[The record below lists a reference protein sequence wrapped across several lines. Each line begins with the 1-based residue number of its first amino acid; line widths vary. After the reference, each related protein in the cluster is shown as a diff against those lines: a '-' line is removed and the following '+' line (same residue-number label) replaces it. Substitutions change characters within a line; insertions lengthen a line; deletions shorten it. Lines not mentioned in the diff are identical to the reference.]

1 MTNEAREYQGRN
13 SQDFYFTPLML
24 LTNPKKVTY
33 KSHKVTYKSNK
44 VTYKSHKVTYKSHKV
59 TYKSNKVTYL
69 AKMASA
75 ENADTSKVFHGH
87 VAFSLLP
94 MKLKSMV

>member
-44 VTYKSHKVTYKSHKV
+44 VTYKSHKVTYKS
-59 TYKSNKVTYL
+59 NKVTYL